1 MGQASDN
8 ERIKLAATFINNLG
22 VGIALAGGLIPL
34 FLVIQ
39 AMDRNELLSFY
50 VSTKNLQIALAST
63 CAVFV
68 ALCFRVL
75 ADPRLKKIKG

>member
-63 CAVFV
+63 CAG
-68 ALCFRVL
+68 AI
-75 ADPRLKKIKG
+75 AQIW